1 MKQNKVLPLL
11 VVPVLLLITG
21 VIASLTISKSWSFE
35 ISSYIIF
42 LFTAIY
48 ILVLEQ
54 IIPLKTK
61 WKTKKSNLWSDVKH
75 FLFSAALFDALG
87 KTISLTFV
95 LYLQQLFFKPLEV
108 WGGFPLIFIFVIAN
122 IIGEFLPYSY
132 HRISHV
138 GNRNSI
144 LSLLLW
150 KIHSIH
156 HLPTSLNWFKTNWIH
171 PINIFLNT
179 VFKMVP
185 LLLLGFHEEAI
196 FLVGVTHV
204 VIAYISHANIKTKT
218 GFLDYLIVTPQI
230 HHFHH
235 SKLLHEAK
243 NYGNIIPFWDLV
255 FGTYYN
261 RIGEVDDVGVIENH
275 ILYPKQ
281 KNYLQQLLFP
291 FKRVFKECCQVK

>member
-1 MKQNKVLPLL
+1 MKQNKVLPILA
-11 VVPVLLLITG
+11 VPFLLLITG
-21 VIASLTISKSWSFE
+21 IIASLTISKSWSFE

-61 WKTKKSNLWSDVKH
+61 WKTKKSSLWSDVKH
-75 FLFSAALFDALG
+75 FVFSAALFDALG
-87 KTISLTFV
+87 KTISLAFV
-95 LYLQQLFFKPLEV
+95 LYLQQFFFEPLEI
-108 WGGFPLIFIFVIAN
+108 WNSFPFIFTFVVAN
-122 IIGEFLPYSY
+122 IIGEFLPYFY

-156 HLPTSLNWFKTNWIH
+156 HLPTSLNWFKTNWVH

-185 LLLLGFHEEAI
+185 LLLLGFHEEII

-218 GFLDYLIVTPQI
+218 GFLDYMIVTPQI

-243 NYGNIIPFWDLV
+243 NYGNSIPFWDLV
-255 FGTYYN
+255 CGTYYN
-261 RIGEVDDVGVIENH
+261 RNGEVDDVGVIENYV
-275 ILYPKQ
+275 LYPK
-281 KNYLQQLLFP
+281 KENYIQQLLFP
-291 FKRVFKECCQVK
+291 FKRIFKECC

>member
-1 MKQNKVLPLL
+1 MKQNKILSVLT
-11 VVPVLLLITG
+11 VPALLLITG
-21 VIASLTISKSWSFE
+21 IIASLTISKRWSFE
-35 ISSYIIF
+35 ISSYVIF

-48 ILVLEQ
+48 ILTFEQ
-54 IIPLKTK
+54 IIPLKTD
-61 WKTKKSNLWSDVKH
+61 WKTKKSNLWSDIKH
-75 FLFSAALFDALG
+75 FIFSAALFDALG
-87 KTISLTFV
+87 KTVSLSFV
-95 LYLQQLFFKPLEV
+95 LYLQQNLFIASEIWDDV
-108 WGGFPLIFIFVIAN
+108 PLILTFVVAN
-122 IIGEFLPYSY
+122 IIGEFLPYFY
-132 HRISHV
+132 HRISHI

-179 VFKMVP
+179 VFKMIP
-185 LLLLGFHEEAI
+185 LLLLGFNEDMI
-196 FLVGVTHV
+196 FLVGVAHV
-204 VIAYISHANIKTKT
+204 VIAYISHANIKTNT
-218 GFLDYLIVTPQI
+218 GFLDYLIVTPQV

-243 NYGNIIPFWDLV
+243 NYGNIIPYWDLV

-261 RIGEVDDVGVIENH
+261 RKGEVDDVGVIENH
-275 ILYPKQ
+275 MVYPK
-281 KNYLQQLLFP
+281 KENYIRQLLFP